1 MFVRIRASA
10 DPLDLK
16 VVEISLRA
24 SAPASAA
31 RTTLALTAGLL
42 VAMLSVMPAAA
53 DHCPPGQFYRVRL
66 NQCVGLNTRLASAY
80 VHVAA
85 SRLATPGRAEKV
97 APRAEPGAVPVGQ
110 PEVRFV
116 LPTLDWPAPK

>member
-1 MFVRIRASA
+1 MFVRFCASA

-16 VVEISLRA
+16 VVQTSLRA
-24 SAPASAA
+24 FAPEREAGTM
-31 RTTLALTAGLL
+31 RALSAGLL
-42 VAMLSVMPAAA
+42 IAMLSVMPAAA

-66 NQCVGLNTRLASAY
+66 NQCVGLNTRLAAAY

-85 SRLATPGRAEKV
+85 SRSVTPGS
-97 APRAEPGAVPVGQ
+97 AEPAAGPVGQ
-110 PEVRFV
+110 PEVPFV

>member
-1 MFVRIRASA
+1 MFVRFCASA

-16 VVEISLRA
+16 VVQTSLRA
-24 SAPASAA
+24 SGQAGTM
-31 RTTLALTAGLL
+31 RALSAGLL

-66 NQCVGLNTRLASAY
+66 DQCVGLNTHLAAAY

-85 SRLATPGRAEKV
+85 SRSATPGS
-97 APRAEPGAVPVGQ
+97 AEPEAGPVGK
-110 PEVRFV
+110 PEAVVPFV
-116 LPTLDWPAPK
+116 LPLLNDWPTPK

>member
-1 MFVRIRASA
+1 MLVRFCASA

-16 VVEISLRA
+16 VVETSLRA
-24 SAPASAA
+24 SGQVG
-31 RTTLALTAGLL
+31 TTRALSAGLL

-85 SRLATPGRAEKV
+85 SRLAMPGSAERV
-97 APRAEPGAVPVGQ
+97 APRAEPGAGPVGQ
-110 PEVRFV
+110 PEVPFV